1 MLTAIEKNR
10 NSALTEITTQLFSV
24 LRHQKETLE
33 ELREQVWMQEKTE
46 RHQADFF
53 CRDCLNAVNSA
64 RELAYQAECDE
75 DGAAR
80 YLAKQQIDCRP
91 DDGNQTIDH

>member
-24 LRHQKETLE
+24 LRHQKEALE

-46 RHQADFF
+46 RH
-53 CRDCLNAVNSA
+53 
-64 RELAYQAECDE
+64 
-75 DGAAR
+75 
-80 YLAKQQIDCRP
+80 
-91 DDGNQTIDH
+91 